1 MNILSLFRSAPVA
14 KLPSYTSSEISNSAK
29 KFINELQSIRNTAET
44 KGSKVSS
51 MFHKTEHYA
60 DKLAN
65 SAEKGNIKDTLK
77 YVGKLHKH
85 SDNLFSATGSP
96 FTRSAITAA
105 KVERS
110 NIASELLRN
119 KLGLQ

>member
-1 MNILSLFRSAPVA
+1 MNILRLFCSAPVA
-14 KLPSYTSSEISNSAK
+14 KLPSDTSLEISHSAK

-51 MFHKTEHYA
+51 MYYKTEHYA
-60 DKLAN
+60 GKLAN

-77 YVGKLHKH
+77 YVGKLQKH
-85 SDNLFSATGSP
+85 SDDLFSATGSP

-119 KLGLQ
+119 KLSLR